1 MIEYERSA
9 AGIAEV
15 RKTVTVLFVD
25 VTGSTE
31 LGERLDPESL
41 RQVMTRYFDVM
52 RAALERHGG
61 TVEKFIGDAVMA
73 VFGIPRL
80 HEDDALRAVR
90 AAADMQQELAVLNG
104 ELARAWGVTI
114 SIRIGVNTGE
124 VVAGSSSPG
133 GSLVTGDAVNVAARL
148 EQAADD
154 GEVLIG
160 DATYAL
166 VKDAV
171 VAKETEPLTLKGKA
185 ERVHGYR
192 LLEVLAIEPILR
204 HFDSTMVG
212 RQRER
217 ALLRQALDRAEADRV
232 CHLFTVMGAAGVG
245 KSRLVEE
252 LVKEVDPHVR
262 VLHGRCLPY
271 GQGINFGA
279 VRDIVRDVAQ
289 IDVGD
294 TSDQARAKIS
304 SALREEER
312 GEVIAD
318 RVSQLMGLSESA
330 IPTEE
335 SFWAIRRLL
344 EALSRE
350 RPLLIVFE
358 DIHWAEP
365 TFLDL
370 VEHVADW
377 ARDAPILLI
386 CLARTELLDQRRSWG
401 GGKLNATTIQLEP
414 LTDSESGELIVNL
427 IGPDAVRGS
436 TRSRIAEAAE
446 GNPLFLEETLSMM
459 IDAGLFR
466 RDDGRW
472 VLAGDLSTVSVP
484 PSIQALLAA
493 RLDRL
498 QPEERVVI
506 ERASVVGRVFSLDAV
521 RALTADDE
529 ADELETALQALVKKE
544 LIRPERVQPL
554 RGEGFRFRHL
564 LIREAAYQSMPKQT
578 RAVMHERFAAW
589 LELAAESRVS
599 GYEELIGY
607 HLEEAYR
614 YRSELGPPSEGD
626 HALRLSAAARL
637 AVAGQQALGREDMP
651 AAVNLLTRATDLM
664 DENLQR
670 LELLPDLATALAET
684 SEFAAAEALLDET
697 IREATEG
704 GYAGVQAHALL
715 AGLLVHSRLRP
726 QELTEQAI
734 GEAER
739 AAQIFEEADD
749 VRGLAK
755 AWRVIGEVHWIR
767 CRFADADEAFARS
780 LGYARTAGDERQE
793 AWGLYLLAA
802 GAAWGPVPVPE
813 GIARCEEIMGH
824 AGGNPIV
831 EARSLLSMATLTAMQ
846 GRFDE
851 ARTLTA
857 RGRAVLGDV
866 GLRKWTAAS
875 CQTAAYIEM
884 LAGDASAAE
893 HELRTGYGVLDQ
905 MGERGYLS
913 SFAAEL
919 AQALYRQS
927 RLHESERFTRVSEEI
942 AAPDDLAA
950 QVSWRGPRSKV
961 LARQEE
967 FDPAQ
972 RLADEAVA
980 LAGTTDYLDLRGD
993 ALMDRAEVQ
1002 GLAGDL
1008 SAAASSAA
1016 VALGLYERKGNVVSA
1031 ERARDFTAGVA

>member
-1 MIEYERSA
+1 MIGDDRNA
-9 AGIAEV
+9 IGIGEV
-15 RKTVTVLFVD
+15 RKTVTVLFAD

-41 RQVMTRYFDVM
+41 RQVMTRYFAVM
-52 RAALERHGG
+52 RSALERHGG

-90 AAADMQQELAVLNG
+90 AAADMQQELAALNG
-104 ELARAWGVTI
+104 ELERDWGVTI

-124 VVAGSSSPG
+124 VVADTSSPG
-133 GSLVTGDAVNVAARL
+133 GSLITGDAVNVAARL
-148 EQAADD
+148 EQAADN

-160 DATYAL
+160 EATYAL

-171 VAKETEPLTLKGKA
+171 VAKETEPLSLRGKA
-185 ERVHGYR
+185 ERVPGYR
-192 LLEVLAIEPILR
+192 LLEVHATEPILR

-212 RQRER
+212 RLRER
-217 ALLRQALDRAEADRV
+217 ALLRQALDRAEADRM

-252 LVKEVDPHVR
+252 LIKEVDPRVR
-262 VLHGRCLPY
+262 ILNGRCLPY
-271 GQGINFGA
+271 GQGITFGA
-279 VRDIVRDVAQ
+279 VRDIVREIAQ
-289 IDVGD
+289 IEIGD
-294 TSDQARAKIS
+294 TSDQARSKIS
-304 SALREEER
+304 SALREEDR
-312 GEVIAD
+312 GELIAD

-335 SFWAIRRLL
+335 SFWAIRKLL

-386 CLARTELLDQRRSWG
+386 CLARTELLDLRRSWG

-414 LTDSESGELIVNL
+414 LTDAESGELIENL
-427 IGPDAVRGS
+427 LGPEAVRGS

-459 IDAGLFR
+459 IDVGLFR

-472 VLAGDLSTVSVP
+472 VLAGDLSTLSVP

-544 LIRPERVQPL
+544 LIRPERVQTL

-578 RAVMHERFAAW
+578 RAIMHERFAAW
-589 LELAAESRVS
+589 LEDARETRVS
-599 GYEELIGY
+599 GFEELIGY
-607 HLEEAYR
+607 HLEQAYR

-664 DENLQR
+664 DRNPER
-670 LELLPDLATALAET
+670 LVLLPDLATALAET

-697 IREATEG
+697 VREATEG
-704 GYAGVQAHALL
+704 DYAGVQAHALL
-715 AGLLVHSRLRP
+715 ARLLVHVQTSP

-739 AAQIFEEADD
+739 AARIFEEADD

-755 AWRVIGEVHWIR
+755 AWRVIGEVHWMR
-767 CRFADADEAFARS
+767 CHFADADQAFARS
-780 LGYARTAGDERQE
+780 LGFARTAGDQRQE

-802 GAAWGPVPVPE
+802 GAAWGPMPVPE

-831 EARSLLSMATLTAMQ
+831 EARALLSLGTLTAMR
-846 GRFDE
+846 GSFDE
-851 ARTLTA
+851 ARTLIA

-866 GLRKWTAAS
+866 GLKKWTAAS

-884 LAGDASAAE
+884 LAGDAPAAE

-905 MGERGYLS
+905 MGEKSYLS
-913 SFAAEL
+913 TFAAEL

-927 RLHESERFTRVSEEI
+927 RLHECERFTRVSEEI

-950 QVSWRGPRSKV
+950 QVTWRGPRAKV
-961 LARQEE
+961 LARRGEL
-967 FDPAQ
+967 DPAQ
-972 RLADEAVA
+972 QLAEEAVA
-980 LAGTTDYLDLRGD
+980 LAETTDYLDLRGD
-993 ALMDRAEVQ
+993 AHMDRAEVQ

-1008 SAAASSAA
+1008 TAAASSAA
-1016 VALGLYERKGNVVSA
+1016 MALGLYERKGNVVSA
-1031 ERARDFTAGVA
+1031 GRARDFKAGVV